1 MYKNVKRL
9 IDFFLGLIILALIW
23 PIIIIVY
30 IILKIDLGGKI
41 IFKQERLGL
50 NMKPFIIYKFKSM
63 KDDTTLSHN
72 ERITKV
78 SFWLRRSGLDELPNI
93 FNIIKG
99 DMSFVGPR
107 ALMAHDDTM
116 PKEFL
121 NLPHLLSQS
130 PDLSETYSIS
140 VSCRRYEEFFLAVL
154 LLPAYH
160 SGQAS
165 SYRSFFGETDGI

>member
-1 MYKNVKRL
+1 MYKKIKRL

-50 NMKPFIIYKFKSM
+50 HMKPFIIYKFKSM

-78 SFWLRRSGLDELPNI
+78 SF
-93 FNIIKG
+93 
-99 DMSFVGPR
+99 
-107 ALMAHDDTM
+107 
-116 PKEFL
+116 
-121 NLPHLLSQS
+121 
-130 PDLSETYSIS
+130 
-140 VSCRRYEEFFLAVL
+140 
-154 LLPAYH
+154 
-160 SGQAS
+160 
-165 SYRSFFGETDGI
+165 